1 MIIDPKEL
9 SNEAVNNLVDEY
21 CLRDW
26 GLNESEEPFENKQQ
40 QVKTALM
47 SGLLVII
54 YSQHLE
60 TAQIIAASDANQL
73 S

>member
-1 MIIDPKEL
+1 MIIDPKKL

-60 TAQIIAASDANQL
+60 PAQIIAASDANQL